1 MLAKL
6 VISTIAF
13 FFSLLS
19 YASCLNERISLKCTP
34 CTIEQALE
42 KLESQINCT
51 FSYSTDQLDPEQEVN
66 VVFSN
71 ELLTNIL
78 ASLTNNEFGI
88 RERGTYIL
96 MIKKKVSQTE
106 KSSKKDYVIEGYVK
120 SSITGQTIE
129 KATIYSVGGKYST
142 ITNNDGYYSL
152 HVSSDR
158 DMLGLSFSK
167 RSFLDTIIVVKPDDI
182 KLRQDILLTPRESAP
197 DKMPTLSATTNPYKD
212 VEELAMVKILVPE
225 KQRARAINLNFLE
238 DIPIQLS
245 LIPSIGTNRFTSGM
259 KTNTVSFN
267 VLAGYNAAIEGVEL
281 GGLVNITRTNMT
293 GFQAAGLGNIVGG
306 EVKGLQ
312 TAGVFNN
319 VRGSI
324 SGAQFAGLYNIVL
337 DTIQGVQA
345 AGFLNVLR
353 GSITGAQLAG
363 FVNVA
368 TENMSGLQAAGFAN
382 VTQKEVKFGQV
393 AGFWNQAGTVTGL
406 QIAGFA
412 NNSLGKVE
420 GIQIA
425 GFGNHAQELVG
436 SQVAG
441 FINTSG
447 DASSQIAGFINVAK
461 TVSGT
466 QIGFINVSDSSN
478 LSIGFLS
485 FSLRG
490 YNHLDLNADLVHPIN
505 VSYRMGSK
513 LFYNIIQVGYG
524 SYFGIKTWSYGYGIG
539 LELGKKEKRLHVNL
553 ELSTRQI
560 FDPLKQTQPLF
571 LDNKF
576 EPSLSFRLGKKR
588 PSIVLGPSFHLLVS
602 TGTLQNQDPEK
613 GKTLEYVQSFPNIY
627 NNPEGRVTLDLWTGI
642 KLGVRI

>member
-368 TENMSGLQAAGFAN
+368 TENMSGLQAAGFA
-382 VTQKEVKFGQV
+382 
-393 AGFWNQAGTVTGL
+393 
-406 QIAGFA
+406 
-412 NNSLGKVE
+412 
-420 GIQIA
+420 
-425 GFGNHAQELVG
+425 
-436 SQVAG
+436 
-441 FINTSG
+441 
-447 DASSQIAGFINVAK
+447 
-461 TVSGT
+461 
-466 QIGFINVSDSSN
+466 
-478 LSIGFLS
+478 
-485 FSLRG
+485 
-490 YNHLDLNADLVHPIN
+490 
-505 VSYRMGSK
+505 M
-513 LFYNIIQVGYG
+513 
-524 SYFGIKTWSYGYGIG
+524 
-539 LELGKKEKRLHVNL
+539 
-553 ELSTRQI
+553 
-560 FDPLKQTQPLF
+560 
-571 LDNKF
+571 
-576 EPSLSFRLGKKR
+576 
-588 PSIVLGPSFHLLVS
+588 
-602 TGTLQNQDPEK
+602 
-613 GKTLEYVQSFPNIY
+613 
-627 NNPEGRVTLDLWTGI
+627 
-642 KLGVRI
+642 